1 MDKTVTEK
9 TIRSKILEGMH
20 SQGLRAA
27 GGPGTGTMTGAMKPL
42 IDYLKKK
49 GIVVK

>member
-9 TIRSKILEGMH
+9 TIRAKIWEGMD
-20 SQGLRAA
+20 SQGFRVI
-27 GGPGTGTMTGAMKPL
+27 GGPGTGTMAGALKPL